1 MLKGIS
7 VNYHASIRF
16 DKENIIIYFDPYKI
30 KDYKNDANYI
40 FITHSHY
47 DHYSKDDIK
56 KVMNSNTKFII
67 TSDLK
72 EKVIN
77 LGILEKNI
85 FVVYP
90 NKNYVLDN
98 INFDTIPA
106 YNLDK
111 QFHKKISNWVGY
123 NILLDGNRYYIVGD
137 SDVTEELQK
146 VKCDVMFTPVGGIYT
161 MNDEEAAIIVNK
173 IKPKYAIPIHY
184 DEVGSKKNAE
194 NFIMRLNE
202 NIKGVILK

>member
-56 KVMNSNTKFII
+56 KVMNNNTKFII

-72 EKVIN
+72 ENIIN
-77 LGILEKNI
+77 LGVLEKNI
-85 FVVYP
+85 LVVYP
-90 NKNYVLDN
+90 NKSYVLDN

-111 QFHKKISNWVGY
+111 QFHKNISNWVGY

-137 SDVTEELQK
+137 SDATEELQK

-184 DEVGSKKNAE
+184 DEVGSKKKAE

-202 NIKGVILK
+202 NTKGVILK

>member
-173 IKPKYAIPIHY
+173 MKPKYAIPIHY
-184 DEVGSKKNAE
+184 DEVGSKQNAE